1 MRRTL
6 VVAVLALTS
15 CLDTQVPP
23 LPGAGSIQGT
33 LLTVVP
39 GSPTPVPAARGS
51 ITLVESGLSVETT
64 MDGRFELSPVPRAEG
79 TLVFSANGLKRVLS
93 LEGLR
98 AGPGRTTALGNV
110 VLGANASVQ
119 GQVLLEDSAQTA
131 GTLVFVEGE
140 LAIGFSTGDGQ
151 FLLRDLPAGPLRVAF
166 VREGYVPV
174 TRPVELRSGE
184 RLLLDPVTLRRL
196 PPGLTSVR
204 VSGRAL
210 LADAADASGISV
222 SIDGVSPASTNAAGD
237 YAFAS
242 ISIGVHT
249 VKVEKAGY
257 RAVVLQNRLVGTEP
271 LVLPTV
277 TLVPGSSTAV
287 VVPWRPVFDA
297 GAGLPD
303 AGGMDSG
310 VADAGGGDAGV
321 LDAGVVDAGEPDA
334 GTSDSGVTDSGVTD
348 SGTVDS
354 GVVDAGTL
362 DGGADAGPPIILPRA
377 VIGPLPARVLFS
389 SPPFQLDGL
398 ASTGFPAIS
407 RYVWTV
413 DTGLARLPDGG
424 AVTVSPN
431 DSGVAWA
438 PFMPLPA
445 PPALVSLTLRVVD
458 LAGRVSDPATA
469 GFVVGDRPLALFD
482 AGSLPNQLYS
492 HQTATLDATPS
503 RDPMN
508 SGIVSRRWEVSAGAP
523 VTTSPLDGGATL
535 TLTTLTVPISQM
547 VTVSHWVTSGLGF
560 ESLARQHTLSL
571 IAGPVPQ
578 PAPWSV
584 TTAGAF
590 SVDGGAFIP
599 LVAGLDAG
607 ANGPL
612 YADPDSYT
620 FSWVSLTDAG
630 TPPRWTIGDPSARST
645 SVFLPIIDGPPQRF
659 DFEVTA
665 TARPPLLPGSTRAGL
680 SVQAFDRIPP
690 RITAV
695 SVASTASI
703 MGVTLDF
710 SEPMDLSTSLCLM
723 SPNANCTVLRAAP
736 TTAFRT
742 SGKLSR
748 NNRVLYVTR
757 PPFGPEVRTLVLG
770 GATADV
776 VGNPV
781 TPLPPAIDVDFLA
794 EERWTPLILAVT
806 GSSTVPPAPDVVMK
820 ALALPTEHAALVMAS
835 NGVDAV
841 AVRTGTLSTC
851 STPPC
856 ATTTSVFGP
865 SASTT
870 PTRPVAFSSGGLD
883 FFQPGPGEVLVVD
896 GGTLPLAPGPVFPD
910 GRGGLST
917 IYVSGA
923 SVRIADFVD
932 GGWDFANEL
941 PVEDGGVPAGSQLS
955 AAVVG
960 TTTRQWCVVRRS
972 GTSIRVLTRSGTG
985 RFAQP
990 LINNPAL
997 VTYQVRDAWVYGATP
1012 NFCHVAFLGVDD
1024 QPIFIA
1030 PAPGDFTFTTNSLF
1044 TTSPTPLAAFDVAID
1059 PFPLLGVVGR
1069 WWAVVTQTGQLNLHY
1084 TQGVQDLLPAN
1095 RVTPPGGAA
1104 SLNANPAC
1112 VAAHPRVVPL
1122 EQAVYVVWQEQCA
1135 GQPWRVYLRGLQ

>member
-6 VVAVLALTS
+6 LVAVLSLTA

-39 GSPTPVPAARGS
+39 GSPTPVPAVRGAV
-51 ITLVESGLSVETT
+51 TLVESGLTVDTS
-64 MDGRFELSPVPRAEG
+64 MDGRFDLSPVPRAEG
-79 TLVFSANGLKRVLS
+79 TLVFSANGLRRLLT

-119 GQVLLEDSAQTA
+119 GQVLLEDSVQTA

-140 LAIGFSTGDGQ
+140 FAIGFSTGDGQ

-166 VREGYVPV
+166 VRQGYVPV
-174 TRPVELRSGE
+174 TRAVELRSGE

-196 PPGLTSVR
+196 PPGLANVR
-204 VSGRAL
+204 VSGLAL
-210 LADAADASGISV
+210 LADATDASGISV
-222 SIDGVSPASTNAAGD
+222 SIDGVSPASTSASGD
-237 YAFAS
+237 YTFAA
-242 ISIGVHT
+242 IPIGVHT
-249 VKVEKAGY
+249 VKFEKAGY

-287 VVPWRPVFDA
+287 VVPWQPVFD
-297 GAGLPD
+297 GGGVD
-303 AGGMDSG
+303 AGGSDAGGVDSG
-310 VADAGGGDAGV
+310 VV
-321 LDAGVVDAGEPDA
+321 
-334 GTSDSGVTDSGVTD
+334 DSGVTDSGVDDGGTPD
-348 SGTVDS
+348 SGAVDSGVTDGGGADS
-354 GVVDAGTL
+354 GVVDGGSL
-362 DGGADAGPPIILPRA
+362 DGGADAGVDGGPLVSLPRA

-389 SPPFQLDGL
+389 SLPFQLDGL

-413 DTGLARLPDGG
+413 DTGLSRLPDGG

-438 PFMPLPA
+438 PTMPLPA
-445 PPALVSLTLRVVD
+445 PPALVSLTLRVTD

-482 AGSLPNQLYS
+482 AGSLPGQLYS
-492 HQTATLDATPS
+492 NQTAVLDATPS

-508 SGIVSRRWEVSAGAP
+508 SGIVSRRWEVSPGAP
-523 VTTSPLDGGATL
+523 VTTSALDGGATL
-535 TLTTLTVPISQM
+535 TLTSLTVPTTQM

-560 ESLARQHTLSL
+560 ESLARQHTFPL
-571 IAGPVPQ
+571 IAGAVPQ
-578 PAPWSV
+578 PNAWSV
-584 TTAGAF
+584 TTAGALF
-590 SVDGGAFIP
+590 VDGGAFIP
-599 LVAGLDAG
+599 LVASLDAG
-607 ANGPL
+607 GNGPL
-612 YADPDSYT
+612 YANPDNYT

-630 TPPRWTIGDPSARST
+630 TPPRWTIGDPTARST
-645 SVFLPIIDGPPQRF
+645 SVLLPIIEGPSQRF

-665 TARPPLLPGSTRAGL
+665 TANPPLLPGTTRAGL
-680 SVQAFDRIPP
+680 AVQAIDCVPP
-690 RITAV
+690 RITGV
-695 SVASTASI
+695 SITSTGSTL
-703 MGVTLDF
+703 GVTMDF
-710 SEPMDLSTSLCLM
+710 SEAMDLSTSLCLM
-723 SPNANCTVLRAAP
+723 SPNASCMVLRPPP

-742 SGKLSR
+742 TGKLSR
-748 NNRVLYVTR
+748 ANRVLYVTR
-757 PPFGPEVRTLVLG
+757 PPFGGEVRRITLPG
-770 GATADV
+770 SPTDV
-776 VGNPV
+776 VGNAI
-781 TPLPPAIDVDFLA
+781 TPTPALEADFLA
-794 EERWTPLILAVT
+794 EERWTPLVLALT

-820 ALALPTEHAALVMAS
+820 ALALPTEHAALVTAS
-835 NGVDAV
+835 NGLDAV
-841 AVRTGTLSTC
+841 AVRSGTLSACT
-851 STPPC
+851 TPPC
-856 ATTTSVFGP
+856 TTTTSVLGP
-865 SASTT
+865 STSTS
-870 PTRPVAFSSGGLD
+870 PVRPGAFSSGGLD
-883 FFQPGPGEVLVVD
+883 FFQPRPGEVLVVD
-896 GGTLPLAPGPVFPD
+896 GGSLPSAPGPVFPD

-917 IYVSGA
+917 IHLSGA

-932 GGWDFANEL
+932 GGWDFANEV

-955 AAVVG
+955 AAVAG
-960 TTTRQWCVVRRS
+960 TTTRQWCVVLRS
-972 GTSIRVLTRSGTG
+972 GTALRVLTRSGG
-985 RFAQP
+985 GPFGQP
-990 LINNPAL
+990 LVNNPPYS
-997 VTYQVRDAWVYGATP
+997 VYQAKEAWVYGLSANT
-1012 NFCHVAFLGVDD
+1012 CHLAFMGLDD
-1024 QPIFIA
+1024 QPAFA
-1030 PAPGDFTFTTNSLF
+1030 TATPGDFGVTGNILYVSA
-1044 TTSPTPLAAFDVAID
+1044 PTPLAAFDVAID
-1059 PFPLLGVVGR
+1059 PFPVAGVVGR
-1069 WWAVVTQTGQLNLHY
+1069 WWAAVSQTGQLNLHY